1 MPRKASV
8 APVWSIEPLPSA
20 ANSYINSVGVSAN
33 APSVIC
39 GTCFYNYDTNLN
51 HTPSATT
58 FLVGVLLYNA

>member
-20 ANSYINSVGVSAN
+20 ANSSINSVGVSAN
-33 APSVIC
+33 ARSVIF
-39 GTCFYNYDTNLN
+39 GSYFYNYDTNLN

-58 FLVGVLLYNA
+58 FPVGVFLYNA